1 MDTVSFD
8 VIAAGLYVMNWRL
21 TIQATDYF
29 GAALQASPAQHF
41 WTLGVEEQF
50 YLLWPTLL
58 LAVAWGCRR
67 TGWSLRPA
75 LAVAFAVVAISSLA
89 YSIYSTGQEAG
100 AAYFSTLTRGWELA
114 LGGALALVPTP
125 WLQLPR
131 LAAGALACA
140 GLGAISYSIL
150 RFSDGTLFP
159 GYAALLPTLGTAA
172 IIAAGC

>member
-67 TGWSLRPA
+67 AGWSLRPA
-75 LAVAFAVVAISSLA
+75 LAVAFAVVAISSLT
-89 YSIYSTGQEAG
+89 YSIDSTGQEAG